1 MAKKINVDNLKLAY
15 SDGRVVDSNETRRF
29 VQKLEKMSKKY
40 GGVTPE
46 DFLTIFIK
54 ENGLKNGAIL
64 LDQKSKADTDESG
77 GKAKGLIQ
85 FVPSTAK
92 GLGLDQDKL
101 SEMTATEQLDFVDKY
116 YKDLGD
122 PKNIKSFQDLYLGTF
137 YPKALGEG
145 DDFVIAKEGRRA
157 YTANANIDTKFGDG
171 DGVLTKG
178 DFLGYANQD
187 ISSMTGDV
195 LQEVSQEEYDRGYPE
210 PNEVFINSEN
220 VLVKSGKNKGKYKTV
235 YTLPDGSRKAVV
247 NPSPTTIKTIA
258 GDQYLATKGGKNYK
272 LDRESGF
279 QEKALSNDNIYN
291 SKLKELE
298 DKAKSGDLTPRE
310 LRVAQN
316 IYDVRQSEL
325 DDKIKGRDEGF
336 FEDAP
341 KIGVRN
347 IKGLRREKAALERR
361 FSANIL
367 LPEVRNRFKAEGE
380 KRKNDLN
387 KLREESL
394 DFNKSEDELIQAKKN
409 LAIAESEY
417 DTFEDGREDFAKKL
431 ESYDYLSS
439 SKIKDGNRFE
449 SKNLIQ
455 EYAGAGLGDLVSEM
469 SKELNSFL
477 SKDVETDVALQEEK
491 VQDKPD
497 LATQDIN
504 RGGGTGTSTSQ
515 QVKVGTRSDNQ
526 VVDSDLGLTSEEQ
539 DILDAKK
546 VVDTDALQ
554 QQIDLNNEALA
565 EMKAQKPI
573 DDSIV
578 QGQDDTLE
586 NVLGYGSDIARGI
599 VGLSGA
605 TEKLPEYERGA
616 AFNEYLDTQRRFK
629 DQGLTAL
636 EESVR
641 KQRGERAYGFD
652 VANIRSMGQGA
663 GATLAAMGGAAGR
676 LQDRYAEVGLED
688 AALKRQGRADFARAA
703 LTDEQ
708 INRQQ
713 FEDKFKVSMANKEAG
728 AGLVRDAYTNLNERV
743 AFNKAYGKGSQHYA
757 YQDELMK
764 SMKTNRELLKR
775 GAENRTKQGVKALEE
790 SNIELQ
796 KRIDKANV

>member
-1 MAKKINVDNLKLAY
+1 MAKKKQINLDNLKLGY
-15 SDGRVVDSNETRRF
+15 VDGRIVDKNDTADFVKKLQEMSNE
-29 VQKLEKMSKKY
+29 Y
-40 GGVTPE
+40 GNVSPE

-54 ENGLKNGAIL
+54 ENGVNKDGVLL
-64 LDQKSKADTDESG
+64 LDQDSKAETDKKG
-77 GKAKGLIQ
+77 GHAKGLIQ
-85 FVPSTAK
+85 FVPTTAESI
-92 GLGLDQDKL
+92 GLDQSKT
-101 SEMTATEQLDFVDKY
+101 SEMSPVEQLEFVDKF
-116 YKDLGD
+116 YKQFDH
-122 PKNIKSFQDLYLGTF
+122 KNINGYEDLYLTTF
-137 YPKALGEG
+137 YPAAVNQP
-145 DDFVIAKEGRRA
+145 DDFVIASGDQTAYSANKPIDKDKDGKITKADFISYAKSTIPSSSKDFFKDVDESEYGNYDFDKDKKRVNYVSTPDGQRIATISGEDGKTRRISLEGNRDRIRTIGDNDYLVSFNDKGDKSYKRLDVKDGRLRYNKVKVA
-157 YTANANIDTKFGDG
+157 PDQLYREEIANTVK
-171 DGVLTKG
+171 DGVNDESLAKAKAIFETSEG
-178 DFLGYANQD
+178 DFEPDSKEFKEIGWAYYKKAKIPFIKND
-187 ISSMTGDV
+187 IKRARED
-195 LQEVSQEEYDRGYPE
+195 SQ
-210 PNEVFINSEN
+210 
-220 VLVKSGKNKGKYKTV
+220 
-235 YTLPDGSRKAVV
+235 
-247 NPSPTTIKTIA
+247 
-258 GDQYLATKGGKNYK
+258 
-272 LDRESGF
+272 
-279 QEKALSNDNIYN
+279 DNIY
-291 SKLKELE
+291 
-298 DKAKSGDLTPRE
+298 D
-310 LRVAQN
+310 
-316 IYDVRQSEL
+316 I
-325 DDKIKGRDEGF
+325 
-336 FEDAP
+336 
-341 KIGVRN
+341 
-347 IKGLRREKAALERR
+347 
-361 FSANIL
+361 
-367 LPEVRNRFKAEGE
+367 
-380 KRKNDLN
+380 
-387 KLREESL
+387 
-394 DFNKSEDELIQAKKN
+394 EDELLTETDPVKRDQIRKELTTARKTLTKAKD
-409 LAIAESEY
+409 AEETTNKLIEEVEDKQFYADTAVEERTSRVDEGVSLSDPFKERWAFDQFSGINDAYNQYIGTEDYVPEKADPEVEKIDKATTDRAKSE
-417 DTFEDGREDFAKKL
+417 GVAPPV
-431 ESYDYLSS
+431 
-439 SKIKDGNRFE
+439 IKDKG
-449 SKNLIQ
+449 
-455 EYAGAGLGDLVSEM
+455 
-469 SKELNSFL
+469 
-477 SKDVETDVALQEEK
+477 
-491 VQDKPD
+491 
-497 LATQDIN
+497 
-504 RGGGTGTSTSQ
+504 
-515 QVKVGTRSDNQ
+515 NQ

-599 VGLSGA
+599 IGLSGA

>member
-210 PNEVFINSEN
+210 PNEVKRVNYVS
-220 VLVKSGKNKGKYKTV
+220 T
-235 YTLPDGSRKAVV
+235 PDGQRIATISGEDGKTRRISLEGNRDRIRTIGDNDYLVSFNDKGDKSYKRLDVKDGRLRYNKVKVAPDQLYREEIANTVKDGVNDESLAKAKAIFETSEGDFE
-247 NPSPTTIKTIA
+247 PDSKEFKEIGWAYYKKAKIPFIKNDIKRA
-258 GDQYLATKGGKNYK
+258 
-272 LDRESGF
+272 REDS
-279 QEKALSNDNIYN
+279 QDNIY
-291 SKLKELE
+291 
-298 DKAKSGDLTPRE
+298 D
-310 LRVAQN
+310 
-316 IYDVRQSEL
+316 I
-325 DDKIKGRDEGF
+325 
-336 FEDAP
+336 
-341 KIGVRN
+341 
-347 IKGLRREKAALERR
+347 
-361 FSANIL
+361 
-367 LPEVRNRFKAEGE
+367 
-380 KRKNDLN
+380 
-387 KLREESL
+387 
-394 DFNKSEDELIQAKKN
+394 EDELLTETDPVKRDQIRKELTTARKTLTKAKD
-409 LAIAESEY
+409 AEETTNKLIEEVEDKQFYADTAVEERTSRVDEGVSLSDPFKERWAFDQFSGINDAYNQYIGTEDYVPEKADPEVEKIDKATTDRAKSE
-417 DTFEDGREDFAKKL
+417 GVAPPV
-431 ESYDYLSS
+431 
-439 SKIKDGNRFE
+439 IKDKG
-449 SKNLIQ
+449 
-455 EYAGAGLGDLVSEM
+455 
-469 SKELNSFL
+469 
-477 SKDVETDVALQEEK
+477 
-491 VQDKPD
+491 
-497 LATQDIN
+497 
-504 RGGGTGTSTSQ
+504 
-515 QVKVGTRSDNQ
+515 NQ

-599 VGLSGA
+599 IGLSGA

-775 GAENRTKQGVKALEE
+775 GAENRRKQGVKALEE